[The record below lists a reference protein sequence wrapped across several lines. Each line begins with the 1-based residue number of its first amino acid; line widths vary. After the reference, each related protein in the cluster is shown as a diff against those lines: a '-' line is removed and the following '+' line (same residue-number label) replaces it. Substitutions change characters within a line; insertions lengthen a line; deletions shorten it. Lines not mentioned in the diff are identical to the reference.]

1 MAHSEQ
7 QICITM
13 EAGQDLSAKQ
23 YYIVKL
29 ASDGQI
35 DPAGAANTQSE
46 GVLQNDP
53 AAAGR
58 EASVCVS
65 GVTKCVAA
73 EAISVGD
80 SIATDTAGK
89 AVVAVTGEFILGK
102 AITAA
107 GADGDIFTMLFQ
119 PHGIKA

>member
-1 MAHSEQ
+1 MARSGN
-7 QICITM
+7 QIVETF

-23 YYIVKL
+23 YYIIKL

-58 EASVCVS
+58 EAIVCVL

-73 EAISVGD
+73 EAIAVGD
-80 SIATDTAGK
+80 AISTDTSGK
-89 AVVAVTGEFILGK
+89 GVVSASGEFILGK

>member
-1 MAHSEQ
+1 MARSGNQVVE
-7 QICITM
+7 TF

-23 YYIVKL
+23 YYIMKL

-58 EASVCVS
+58 EAIVCVY
-65 GVTKCVAA
+65 GVTKCVAG
-73 EAISVGD
+73 EAISIGD
-80 SIATDTAGK
+80 AISTDTAGK
-89 AVVAVTGEFILGK
+89 AVVSASGEFILGK

-107 GADGDIFTMLFQ
+107 GADGDIFTMLWQ